1 MQTILLIIHLI
12 TCLLLI
18 GLVLLQH
25 GKGADAG
32 VLTGGG
38 GANSFFGSKGAS
50 SFLLKITTAL
60 AIVFFST
67 CMSLDYLSNKTHHQS
82 IVSKTISH
90 AKKPIKY

>member
-1 MQTILLIIHLI
+1 M
-12 TCLLLI
+12 I

-60 AIVFFST
+60 AIVFFAT
-67 CMSLDYLSNKTHHQS
+67 CMSLDYLSNQSHHKSVISQ
-82 IVSKTISH
+82 TIKH
-90 AKKPIKY
+90 AKEPIKY